1 MECRFSDLRCREVIN
16 ISTGTRLGYVN
27 DALVDLKDGRIAAL
41 IVPGPAQF
49 FGLFG
54 REDDYILPWPC
65 ITRIGRDVSLFDGK
79 GDIRRDRRP
88 KWGLWGPWEG

>member
-1 MECRFSDLRCREVIN
+1 MDCRFSDLRCREVIN

-41 IVPGPAQF
+41 IVPGPARF
-49 FGLFG
+49 LGLFG

-65 ITRIGRDVSLFDGK
+65 ITRIGPDIILVDGK
-79 GDIRRDRRP
+79 GDIRRDRRE
-88 KWGLWGPWEG
+88 KRSFF